1 MLTRTIMLHY
11 GEPKRYHFSN
21 EYNMLNKLVL
31 GMTAKEY
38 RKAHDIKSSHNIRP
52 YLTADEI
59 RKLEMLEIV
68 DMGLI
73 AANLSF
79 AERKEKLTVF
89 MNKYAS

>member
-1 MLTRTIMLHY
+1 
-11 GEPKRYHFSN
+11 
-21 EYNMLNKLVL
+21 MLNKLVL

-38 RKAHDIKSSHNIRP
+38 RKAHDIKASHSIRP
-52 YLTADEI
+52 YLTANEI

-79 AERKEKLTVF
+79 TERKEKLTVF
-89 MNKYAS
+89 LHKYAP